1 MTDNTELK
9 RLAERVIDLEAGDG
23 EAPIGEAWDEF
34 EAVATPSAVLA
45 QIAENERLRVDL
57 KSVVRLNNE
66 NADLFKAKNDQLKAD
81 NERQAAQFKE
91 WQASHHANYVAAAD
105 ERDQLRAEI
114 AGLKTGYEA
123 YERVNAE
130 LKGEVEGLRN
140 ALRPLLAHW
149 DDLRPGES
157 INVDAARA
165 ALGQGE
171 QS

>member
-66 NADLFKAKNDQLKAD
+66 NADLFKEKN
-81 NERQAAQFKE
+81 
-91 WQASHHANYVAAAD
+91 
-105 ERDQLRAEI
+105 DQLRAEI

-130 LKGEVEGLRN
+130 LKGECARSTEREILQLAEIE
-140 ALRPLLAHW
+140 ALRKALVGIL
-149 DDLRPGES
+149 DLYDTDEGCRSLPQY
-157 INVDAARA
+157 INGRA

-171 QS
+171 KS